1 MSSCL
6 RIEFSMIEKRQTNSC
21 SDFDKKKIENSN
33 GDFFRDNGLQNIDA
47 MSFY

>member
-6 RIEFSMIEKRQTNSC
+6 RIEFSMIEKRQANSC
-21 SDFDKKKIENSN
+21 SDFDKKRIENSN